1 MTSGLTSL
9 IITIGI
15 LILIESYMSLVPGSI
30 QKSYWDSLGKQIHHA
45 SDIFVFLDIQ
55 NKGAQHLLKEFEENN
70 VK

>member
-30 QKSYWDSLGKQIHHA
+30 QKSYWDSLGKQTHHA
-45 SDIFVFLDIQ
+45 SDSFVFLDIQ
-55 NKGAQHLLKEFEENN
+55 NKGAQHPLKEFEENN

>member
-30 QKSYWDSLGKQIHHA
+30 QKSYWDSLGKQTHHA

-55 NKGAQHLLKEFEENN
+55 NKGTQHLLKEFEENN